1 MQKKT
6 ENNEAVSKLKQCGLK
21 ALIRGSCAQK
31 KQASI

>member
-21 ALIRGSCAQK
+21 ADQIILLCF
-31 KQASI
+31 